1 MFFNIIFFSMLMIP
15 PVIILAGM
23 KKRVSANTT
32 IFTSIVAV
40 SLVTIGILA
49 IARSSGIALGEEFI
63 NGAKQIADVI
73 AKSDELAGQAGLGEL
88 SYHER
93 YKLIL
98 TMYSAINTLLPATII
113 VFTAIF
119 TYLLY
124 MFISKMFRK
133 IGKNPEKLT
142 PMKEFG
148 WPPSLFIGYLML
160 SLLAMLFELM
170 EPFATANLYMNISI
184 IFEYMLAAQ
193 GLGAVFMM
201 LDKKKIPK
209 VVGAFVGAAGIVIGF
224 VRMVLFAFGM
234 FDFLFSMRGRMARK

>member
-98 TMYSAINTLLPATII
+98 TMYSAINTLLPATLI

-133 IGKNPEKLT
+133 SERILK
-142 PMKEFG
+142 
-148 WPPSLFIGYLML
+148 S
-160 SLLAMLFELM
+160 SH
-170 EPFATANLYMNISI
+170 
-184 IFEYMLAAQ
+184 Q
-193 GLGAVFMM
+193 
-201 LDKKKIPK
+201 
-209 VVGAFVGAAGIVIGF
+209 
-224 VRMVLFAFGM
+224 
-234 FDFLFSMRGRMARK
+234 